1 MNTVISIAP
10 VSVWDQKV
18 LAARRWRRGEFNEES
33 GKYFWSYRSDA
44 AKSERWVTKE
54 QLDHYRAYEKA
65 KGAEWYSEHKDQ
77 HLTNGLAWQRSN
89 KDKVRESTRKWR
101 SANLEKDKASA
112 LAWRIKHKEH
122 LKEKSRRYAK
132 MHPDRV
138 RAAAMKRISLKRAA
152 TISLRFVAG
161 FYEMADRVGKCLGI
175 AFEVDH
181 IHPLSKGGS
190 HCAENLQL
198 LPKYWNIRKGNRLN
212 FPLPSCYL
220 T

>member
-1 MNTVISIAP
+1 MNNTIAIQS
-10 VSVWDQKV
+10 VSVCDQKV
-18 LAARRWRRGEFNEES
+18 AAARRWRRGDFNEEL
-33 GKYFWSYRSDA
+33 GKYFWQYRSDA
-44 AKSERWVTKE
+44 EKSERWVTKE
-54 QLDHYRAYEKA
+54 QLDHYRAYEQA
-65 KGAEWYSEHKDQ
+65 KGAEWYADHKER
-77 HLTNGLAWQRSN
+77 HLKNGLAWQRAN
-89 KDKVRESTRKWR
+89 KDKVRESVRKWR
-101 SANLEKDKASA
+101 SANYEKDKATG

-122 LKEKSRRYAK
+122 LKEMSRRYAK

-152 TISLRFVAG
+152 TISLRFVSG
-161 FYEMADRVGKCLGI
+161 FYEMADRVGKCLGV

-198 LPKYWNIRKGNRLN
+198 LPKYWNLRKGDRLN
-212 FPLPSCYL
+212 FQLPSCYL